1 VTGGDIV
8 VRVAE
13 LEVAGRG
20 SVLVTIGLGSC
31 VAIALHDPVVGVG
44 GLAHVLLPSPSLS
57 RRDDAGPGRF
67 PQTAVPVL
75 VERMAA
81 LGASPRRLTARIV
94 GGAAMFTNLM
104 PVGTIQ
110 MGERNA
116 VASRQALL
124 AHGIAVVG
132 EDLGGDYGRTVRLD
146 AGTGRLDISSLRHG
160 ARTL

>member
-1 VTGGDIV
+1 MTGDEVV

-13 LEVAGRG
+13 LAAGGRG
-20 SVLVTIGLGSC
+20 TVLATIGLGSC
-31 VAIALHDPVVGVG
+31 VAIVLHDPVAGVG

-57 RRDDAGPGRF
+57 RREDAGPGRF
-67 PQTAVPVL
+67 PQTAVPAL

-81 LGASPRRLTARIV
+81 LGAAPRRLTARLV
-94 GGAAMFTNLM
+94 GGAAMFTNLS
-104 PVGTIQ
+104 PVGAIQ

-146 AGTGRLDISSLRHG
+146 VSTGALDVTSVRHG
-160 ARTL
+160 ARRL

>member
-1 VTGGDIV
+1 VTGREIV

-13 LEVAGRG
+13 LAVGTG
-20 SVLVTIGLGSC
+20 SDVLVTIGLGSC
-31 VAIALHDPVVGVG
+31 VAIVLHDPGARVG

-67 PQTAVPVL
+67 PQTAVPAL
-75 VERMAA
+75 IEAMAA
-81 LGASPRRLTARIV
+81 RGGVPRRLSARLV
-94 GGAAMFTNLM
+94 GGAAMFTNLS

-124 AHGIAVVG
+124 AHGIAVIG

-146 AGTGRLDISSLRHG
+146 VATGALDVTSLKHAARRL
-160 ARTL
+160 

>member
-1 VTGGDIV
+1 MTGRELV

-13 LEVAGRG
+13 LQVGGRG
-20 SVLVTIGLGSC
+20 EVLVTIGLGSC
-31 VAIALHDPVVGVG
+31 VAIVLHDPVAAVG

-67 PQTAVPVL
+67 PQTAVPAL
-75 VERMAA
+75 VEAMAGR
-81 LGASPRRLTARIV
+81 GAVPRRLTARLV
-94 GGAAMFTNLM
+94 GGAAMFTNLA

-110 MGERNA
+110 MGERNG

-132 EDLGGDYGRTVRLD
+132 EDLGGDYGRTVRLHV
-146 AGTGRLDISSLRHG
+146 ATGDLDVTSLRHG
-160 ARTL
+160 ARRL

>member
-1 VTGGDIV
+1 VTGHEVV

-13 LEVAGRG
+13 LEVGGRG
-20 SVLVTIGLGSC
+20 TVLVTIGLGSC
-31 VAIALHDPVVGVG
+31 VAIVMHDPVAAVG

-67 PQTAVPVL
+67 PQTAVPAL

-81 LGASPRRLTARIV
+81 LGAAPRRLTARLV
-94 GGAAMFTNLM
+94 GGAAMFTNLA
-104 PVGTIQ
+104 PAGTIQ

-124 AHGIAVVG
+124 AHGIAVTG
-132 EDLGGDYGRTVRLD
+132 EDVGGDYGRTVRFD
-146 AGTGRLDISSLRHG
+146 VATGTLDISSLRHG
-160 ARTL
+160 ARRL

>member
-1 VTGGDIV
+1 MTGRELV

-13 LEVAGRG
+13 LEVGARG
-20 SVLVTIGLGSC
+20 DVLVTIGLGSC
-31 VAIALHDPVVGVG
+31 VAIVLHDPVAGVG

-57 RRDDAGPGRF
+57 RRGDAGPGRF
-67 PQTAVPVL
+67 PQTAVPAL

-81 LGASPRRLTARIV
+81 LGAAPRRLTARLA
-94 GGAAMFTNLM
+94 GGAAMFNNLT
-104 PVGTIQ
+104 PAGTIQ

-124 AHGIAVVG
+124 AHGIGVTG

-146 AGTGRLDISSLRHG
+146 VATGALRISSLRHG
-160 ARTL
+160 VRQL